1 MDVLATLFSELI
13 KTLWANGPL
22 GMIAATAIVG
32 WGIAVFLFFKSRSKT
47 KRTEPTAID
56 HVNDIKKLHDKYQS
70 LINDLNEKY
79 NISILDISEKRIGDL
94 KDLNASYNSITR
106 DLLATLDKI
115 ANNVKILDD
124 DEM

>member
-1 MDVLATLFSELI
+1 MDVLWALFIEMI

-22 GMIAATAIVG
+22 GMTMATALVG
-32 WGIAVFLFFKSRSKT
+32 WGLSIFLFFKNRNKT

-56 HVNDIKKLHDKYQS
+56 HVNDIKKLHDKYQTA
-70 LINDLNEKY
+70 INDLNTKY
-79 NISILDISEKRIGDL
+79 STSILDISEKRIGDL
-94 KDLNASYNSITR
+94 KELNASYNAITR

-124 DEM
+124 EL